1 MESVEARREEA
12 AAGPEEAGQQG
23 GAQEAA
29 PEGAQQEEE
38 AGQQGGAQEA
48 SPEGAQQEEEAG
60 QQGGAQEASP
70 EGAQQE
76 EEAGQPPRLLFRKW
90 SLEGIEIVDPGLKTA
105 ISLRQTVVPHTYGRS
120 ALKRFNKADVNI
132 VERLVNKLM
141 HFGKK
146 YAKNTGRMTGKKISV
161 TNTVKAAFEI
171 IHLKTGKNPVEV
183 LVRAVEN
190 SAPNEDT
197 TRIVYGG
204 TVYHVSVDV
213 SPIRRV
219 DLALRFIADGVKE
232 ATFSNPKAVEEYLAE
247 HLVLAASSDQGAPSV
262 KKKHELERI
271 AQASR

>member
-1 MESVEARREEA
+1 MGET
-12 AAGPEEAGQQG
+12 PNL
-23 GAQEAA
+23 
-29 PEGAQQEEE
+29 
-38 AGQQGGAQEA
+38 
-48 SPEGAQQEEEAG
+48 
-60 QQGGAQEASP
+60 
-70 EGAQQE
+70 
-76 EEAGQPPRLLFRKW
+76 LLFRKW
-90 SLEGIEIVDPGLKTA
+90 DLSDIEIKDRGLTHA
-105 ISLRQTVVPHTYGRS
+105 ISLKKIIMPLDFGRS
-120 ALKRFNKADVNI
+120 ALKRFNKAEVNI

-146 YAKNTGRMTGKKISV
+146 YAKNTGRMAGKKIRV
-161 TNTVKAAFEI
+161 MNTVKTTLEM
-171 IHLKTGKNPVEV
+171 IHLKTGKNPVEI

-219 DLALRFIADGVKE
+219 DLALRFIADCVKE
-232 ATFSNPKAVEEYLAE
+232 ATFSNPKAIEEHLAE
-247 HLVLAASSDQGAPSV
+247 HLIMAADNNPDAPSI